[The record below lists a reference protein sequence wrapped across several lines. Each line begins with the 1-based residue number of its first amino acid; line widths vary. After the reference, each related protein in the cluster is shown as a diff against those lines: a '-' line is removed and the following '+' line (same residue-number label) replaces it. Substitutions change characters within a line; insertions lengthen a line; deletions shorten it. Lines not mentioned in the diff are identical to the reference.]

1 MYKNLLAVLATLS
14 VGCFEP
20 AMIPNGSKFS
30 DPVVEDTGDTGVEP
44 EDTGY
49 DTEYI
54 PEAPEEDPDLQA
66 GPSILGQLLDILFGD
81 DDEDTGEEPDPYYD
95 IDGDGRTGRV
105 DCDDTD
111 PTIYPGAPE
120 ICGDGVDQDC
130 DGVDE
135 ACPVTDTAEPEEIE
149 DTATPEDTCV
159 PEDTAV
165 EETEEEDTSIPEV
178 VYEDVDEDGY
188 TTLVD
193 CNDTDST
200 IYPGAPEIC
209 GDDIDQDCDGVDKA
223 CPVTDTA
230 EPIEE
235 ETDDDT
241 AAPVEEETD
250 DTAVEEPEEEDT
262 SIPEVVY
269 EDVDEDGYTT
279 LVDCNDTDSTIYPG
293 APEICGDDID
303 QDCDGVDKACPVT
316 DTAEPIEE
324 ETDDDTA
331 APVEEETDDTAVE
344 EPEEDTAAVEEL
356 EEDTAAVEE
365 PEEDTATPDEI
376 ELTCADGADVCMID
390 GDGNGIV
397 EMLLMVDDQWTR
409 SSQDGADAY
418 VYGNASGCFDTNID
432 SGDLVTSNEWGYYE
446 VDFSKMSANCDS
458 ELTLVSD
465 ASATLWWQNEDFCS
479 EGSTLCELQ
488 DNGAAWE
495 EWLIAI
501 SWDSGVGLVANGN
514 GFTDNDQL

>member
-250 DTAVEEPEEEDT
+250 DTAVEEPEE
-262 SIPEVVY
+262 
-269 EDVDEDGYTT
+269 
-279 LVDCNDTDSTIYPG
+279 
-293 APEICGDDID
+293 
-303 QDCDGVDKACPVT
+303 
-316 DTAEPIEE
+316 
-324 ETDDDTA
+324 
-331 APVEEETDDTAVE
+331 
-344 EPEEDTAAVEEL
+344 DTAAVEEL

-376 ELTCADGADVCMID
+376 ELTCADGADACMID